1 MKQYH
6 YEQVQKPNK
15 SAFDLSHESKLSM
28 NIGDL
33 VPILVQEVI
42 PGDKF
47 NLSQESLIRQM
58 PLIAP
63 IMHRVNIFTHYFFVP
78 NRIIFEDWEKFIT
91 GSEVVN
97 LPKIVGKAEN
107 FLMAPEGYQGLA
119 SIGGLLDYMG
129 IPVQQFQEIAMA
141 GNHIPEISQLPFRAY
156 QKIWQEYYADQNL
169 TTDFDWEIPCDNID
183 IDCDTPEGSLLLQKL
198 LALRKRNLE
207 KDYFT
212 SALPSPQYGEPV
224 TIGLGDKAP
233 VKGNIYTTNAAG
245 YGQVDIS
252 IGHALVGSVTSAPL
266 DMDPHKPNALY
277 ADLAAASPVTISN
290 LRTAWQL
297 QRYAEALMRG
307 GRRLKEWTLNIFG
320 VNVPDERI
328 QRPEYLGGGKMPL
341 QISEVIQTVGDST
354 SENPLGAMGGHGV
367 AGGQITGFS
376 KYFTEHGYIIGI
388 MSIMPKTGYFQG
400 APKHFYKFDKFDFY
414 TPMFAHIG
422 EQAIKNKELYW
433 SSNYDDNELDFGYTP
448 RYADYRDNHDKICG
462 EFRTNLKHWHMANE
476 YANLPELNND
486 FILPD
491 DLSWTRGFAV
501 QANDDQKFLVQLYF
515 KILAIRP
522 VSKFGNPI

>member
-33 VPILVQEVI
+33 VPILVQEVL

-58 PLIAP
+58 PMVAP

-78 NRIIFEDWEKFIT
+78 NRIIFDQWEKFIT
-91 GSEVVN
+91 GSEVIN
-97 LPKIVGKAEN
+97 MPKFTGQLAGYYDPVGDNPNHAKV
-107 FLMAPEGYQGLA
+107 
-119 SIGGLLDYMG
+119 GGLMDYMG
-129 IPVQQFQEIAMA
+129 IPVQEIPRMV
-141 GNHIPEISQLPFRAY
+141 GLGEPIPAISQLPFRAY
-156 QKIWQEYYADQNL
+156 QRVWQEYYADQNL
-169 TTDFDWEIPCDNID
+169 SEDFDYQFPVDESNLNID
-183 IDCDTPEGSLLLQKL
+183 ILHDKLVIDKLLQ
-198 LALRKRNLE
+198 LRKRNLE

-212 SALPSPQYGEPV
+212 SALPSPQFGEAV

-252 IGHALVGSVTSAPL
+252 IGHALVGSTTSVPL
-266 DMDPHKPNALY
+266 DMDTTKPNSLY
-277 ADLAAASPVTISN
+277 ADLASATPVTISN

-367 AGGQITGFS
+367 AGGNITGFS

-422 EQAIKNKELYW
+422 EQAILNKEIYW
-433 SSNYDDNELDFGYTP
+433 DEESHNDQTFGYTP
-448 RYADYRDNHDKICG
+448 RYAEYRDNPDRIHG
-462 EFRTNLKHWHMANE
+462 EFRTTLKHWHMANE
-476 YANLPELNND
+476 YANLPALNSD
-486 FILPD
+486 FIQPD

-501 QANDDQKFLVQLYF
+501 QASDDQKFLVQLYF
-515 KILAIRP
+515 KIMAIRP